1 MFHFVSLYDTKWNMI
16 TIDLESTVP
25 IVEQVHAEIRQAIA
39 SGLLSTGDSL
49 PTVRQLADDLGINL
63 NTVARAYRLLEGDGL
78 VTSIRGRGSIV
89 RSAREAPAIAERS
102 LKQRIGQSIRTLI
115 ADARLAG
122 LNRHELEA
130 LFVEQAR
137 SQWPKE

>member
-1 MFHFVSLYDTKWNMI
+1 MI
-16 TIDLESTVP
+16 TINLESAVP
-25 IVEQVHAEIRQAIA
+25 IVEQVHAEIRHAIA
-39 SGLLSTGDSL
+39 TGQLNPGDSL

-63 NTVARAYRLLEGDGL
+63 NTVARAYRLLESDGL

-89 RSAREAPAIAERS
+89 RSAHEAPAIAERS

-122 LNRHELEA
+122 LNRHELET
-130 LFVEQAR
+130 LFTEQAR
-137 SQWPKE
+137 SQWPQE

>member
-1 MFHFVSLYDTKWNMI
+1 MI
-16 TIDLESTVP
+16 TIDFESAIP

-39 SGLLSTGDSL
+39 GGRLRAGDSL

-89 RSAREAPAIAERS
+89 RSAREAPAIAERNR
-102 LKQRIGQSIRTLI
+102 KQGIGNLIRKLI

-122 LNRHELEA
+122 LERGELEA

-137 SQWPKE
+137 SQWPGE